1 MKKKT
6 VTLKL
11 SARQN
16 YQLYLKNSKGMVIE
30 DIVEQVLIEAGADEI
45 CRHKDL
51 DKQLILGDI
60 EVVKNNKSINVEVKS
75 SCSYNNT
82 DKLAIDL
89 EYFNFSN
96 GEIVPYI
103 QRTSN
108 TSKGWLYC
116 NLSDWLIAFNVDS
129 SKLYIIKQF
138 QLLKQKIKEQI
149 EEHELYLSLFS
160 EDIMKVWTDEEL
172 RYINSYLTCGV
183 KKDTTKY
190 TRVVFLELSAEAL
203 KYYNVKYDIIDVVI
217 EIKKPFNV
225 GSNERLN

>member
-96 GEIVPYI
+96 GKRVPYI

-160 EDIMKVWTDEEL
+160 EDIMKVWTNEEL

-190 TRVVFLELSAEAL
+190 TRVVFLELSEESL
-203 KYYNVKYDIIDVVI
+203 SYYNIKYDIIDVI
-217 EIKKPFNV
+217 IKISP
-225 GSNERLN
+225 SNWTE

>member
-60 EVVKNNKSINVEVKS
+60 EVVKNNKSINVEIKS

-82 DKLAIDL
+82 DKLALDL
-89 EYFNFSN
+89 EYFNYDN
-96 GEIVPYI
+96 GKRVPYI

-108 TSKGWLYC
+108 TFKGWFYIIQS
-116 NLSDWLIAFNVDS
+116 NWLIAFNVDS

-160 EDIMKVWTDEEL
+160 EDIYRLWTNEEF
-172 RYINSYLTCGV
+172 RHINSYLTCGV

-190 TRVVFLELSAEAL
+190 TRVVFLELSEESL
-203 KYYNVKYDIIDVVI
+203 SYYNIKYDIIDVI
-217 EIKKPFNV
+217 IKISP
-225 GSNERLN
+225 SNWTE